1 MNERLL
7 NSEDLNQVTGGVG
20 NWLYS
25 VEDIEN
31 SPIFE
36 ALKNKIANAKKANDL
51 TRPEV
56 MRELEMRLAAY
67 AKSTRN
73 GRYRFDVEVCRE
85 FIRKYLPLV

>member
-1 MNERLL
+1 MNERIL
-7 NSEDLNQVTGGVG
+7 SPEDLIQVAGGAG

-36 ALKNKIANAKKANDL
+36 ALKNKIAEAKKCNDL
-51 TRPEV
+51 TRPEM
-56 MRELEMRLAAY
+56 MRELELRLAAY

-73 GRYRFDVEVCRE
+73 GRYRFDVEVCRA
-85 FIRKYLPLV
+85 FIQKYLPLV

>member
-7 NSEDLNQVTGGVG
+7 NSEDLNQVTGGAG

-36 ALKNKIANAKKANDL
+36 ALKNKIAEAKRCNDL
-51 TRPEV
+51 TRPD
-56 MRELEMRLAAY
+56 MMKELELRLALY
-67 AKSTRN
+67 ARSKRKSE
-73 GRYRFDVEVCRE
+73 YRFKIEVCRE

>member
-7 NSEDLNQVTGGVG
+7 NSEDLNQVTGGAG

-36 ALKNKIANAKKANDL
+36 ALKNKIADAKKANDL